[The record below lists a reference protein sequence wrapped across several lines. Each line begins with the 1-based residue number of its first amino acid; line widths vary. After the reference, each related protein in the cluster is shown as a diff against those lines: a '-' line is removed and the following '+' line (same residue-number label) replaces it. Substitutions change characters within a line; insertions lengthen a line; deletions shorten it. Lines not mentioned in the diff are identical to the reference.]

1 MKPKKSKT
9 NPYGLTPKQRLTVE
23 DVVEG
28 VKDGKGVNLTASHA
42 RYYQTSSDNSAAV
55 IANKNMK
62 RDNFRQALV
71 AGLKEKKVIGANSK
85 VEQRLSEGLDAENDD
100 GLDRKTILEYIKEIN
115 KVSGAYAPQRSE
127 SKSLHLNISGKQ
139 LDDKIEQLQQE
150 LGGEENEI

>member
-9 NPYGLTPKQRLTVE
+9 NPYGLTTKQALTVR
-23 DVVEG
+23 DIV
-28 VKDGKGVNLTASHA
+28 KGVEEGEGISLTDSHA
-42 RYYQTSSDNSAAV
+42 KFYQVSSRNSAAV

-62 RDNFRQALV
+62 RDNFRQALI
-71 AGLKEKKVIGANSK
+71 AGLEDKSIIGANSK

-115 KVSGAYAPQRSE
+115 KISGAYAPQRSE

-139 LDDKIEQLQQE
+139 LDDKIKKLQRE